1 MCVGYTNKSCAKT
14 AEPIEMPCVGLLGG
28 GPDPPGKGVIFFGG
42 GALSDAV
49 VCYTLVVLPAVKRIQ
64 TFRIL

>member
-1 MCVGYTNKSCAKT
+1 
-14 AEPIEMPCVGLLGG
+14 MPCVGLLGG